1 MVRREVEGINYCV
14 SHTTRKP
21 RQEEVDGVHYY
32 FVTRADFEDMI
43 EGHEFIE
50 WAVVYGEL
58 YGTSIFSV
66 HAGLSSGG
74 DLLVD
79 LDIQGA
85 QEMKRKFS
93 ESLSIFILPPSMEAL
108 RERLIGRSTE
118 EKQSVELRTKN
129 VLEEIQRCEGSDF
142 IVVNDDLIEA
152 AREIGSIISAQRAR
166 KERRFPLVKKLFP
179 L

>member
-1 MVRREVEGINYCV
+1 
-14 SHTTRKP
+14 
-21 RQEEVDGVHYY
+21 
-32 FVTRADFEDMI
+32 
-43 EGHEFIE
+43 
-50 WAVVYGEL
+50 
-58 YGTSIFSV
+58 
-66 HAGLSSGG
+66 
-74 DLLVD
+74 
-79 LDIQGA
+79 
-85 QEMKRKFS
+85 
-93 ESLSIFILPPSMEAL
+93 MEAL

-129 VLEEIQRCEGSDF
+129 VLEEIRRCEGSDF